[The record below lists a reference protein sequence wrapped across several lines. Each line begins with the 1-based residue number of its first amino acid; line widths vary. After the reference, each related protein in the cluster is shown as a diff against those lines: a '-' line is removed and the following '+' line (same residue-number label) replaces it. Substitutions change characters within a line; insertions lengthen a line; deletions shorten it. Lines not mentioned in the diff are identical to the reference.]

1 MTMVFVC
8 CLYFSEILF
17 LFLHLPLQFLLA
29 YHQLNGIVNLMIE
42 FDILAYQLNGIV
54 NLMIELEL
62 WHINSMVLSTY
73 DSIGTFGISTQW
85 HCQPND

>member
-73 DSIGTFGISTQW
+73 D
-85 HCQPND
+85 

>member
-42 FDILAYQLNGIV
+42 LEILSYQLNGIFQADMLANKIV
-54 NLMIELEL
+54 VDDNSYLLETE
-62 WHINSMVLSTY
+62 S
-73 DSIGTFGISTQW
+73 
-85 HCQPND
+85 